1 MADRAGQVWTYRA
14 TFVLLVALVV
24 FVQLL
29 PLHPGPGRLPGPDII
44 LLIALSWIVMRP
56 DYVPVL
62 LLAFVFLL
70 TDLLLMRPPGLWT
83 ALAVLAG
90 EFLRN
95 RQLQLRATPF
105 ITEWALIAGLI
116 VAMNVGNALILGIF
130 GVTQPAPGLVVLR
143 MVFTILC
150 YPLVVILAGRAF
162 GLRKVR
168 AGDQD
173 RIGMRS

>member
-1 MADRAGQVWTYRA
+1 MAERTGQLWTYRA
-14 TFVLLVALVV
+14 TFVFLVALVT
-24 FVQLL
+24 FAQLL
-29 PLHPGPGRLPGPDII
+29 PLSPGPGAMPGPDII

-56 DYVPVL
+56 DFVPVL
-62 LLAFVFLL
+62 LLAVVFLL

-90 EFLRN
+90 EFLRT
-95 RQLQLRATPF
+95 RQAQLRAASF
-105 ITEWALIAGLI
+105 ITEWALIGGLI
-116 VAMNVGNALILGIF
+116 LAMTVANALILATF
-130 GVTQPAPGLVVLR
+130 GVTQPSLGLTILR

-173 RIGMRS
+173 RFGQRS

>member
-1 MADRAGQVWTYRA
+1 MAERPSQVWTYRA
-14 TFVLLVALVV
+14 TFVFLVALVV

-29 PLHPGPGRLPGPDII
+29 PLSPGPGGIPGPDII

-62 LLAFVFLL
+62 LLAVVFLV

-90 EFLRN
+90 EFLRG
-95 RQLQLRATPF
+95 RQAQLRAAPF
-105 ITEWALIAGLI
+105 LTEWALIGALI
-116 VAMNVGNALILGIF
+116 LGMTVANALILAIF
-130 GVTQPAPGLVVLR
+130 NVTQPSLGLTVIRLVL
-143 MVFTILC
+143 TILC

-173 RIGMRS
+173 GFGQRS

>member
-1 MADRAGQVWTYRA
+1 MAETSRNFLTYRV
-14 TFVLLVALVV
+14 TFVFLVSAVL

-29 PLHPGPGRLPGPDII
+29 PLSPGPTGIPGPDII

-62 LLAFVFLL
+62 LLAAVFLV

-90 EFLRN
+90 EFLRG
-95 RQLQLRATPF
+95 RQTQLRAASF
-105 ITEWALIAGLI
+105 FTEWALIAGLI
-116 VAMNVGNALILGIF
+116 VAMTITNALLLALF
-130 GVTQPAPGLVVLR
+130 GLTQPSHGLTLLR
-143 MVFTILC
+143 LIFTILC

-162 GLRKVR
+162 GIRKVR

-173 RIGMRS
+173 RFGASR